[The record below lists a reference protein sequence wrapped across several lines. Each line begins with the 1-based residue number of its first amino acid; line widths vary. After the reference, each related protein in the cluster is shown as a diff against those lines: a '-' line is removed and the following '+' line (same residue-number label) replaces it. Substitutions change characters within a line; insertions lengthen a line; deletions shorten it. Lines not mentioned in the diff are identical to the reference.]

1 MQIIG
6 IKNISAQVPKEF
18 SLSQNYPNPFNAST
32 DIRFQLSVVSQVS
45 LKIYDVLGREEETL
59 INEKLNAGTYEV
71 NWNASKYTSGIYF
84 YKLQSDR
91 FTETKK
97 MLLTK

>member
-1 MQIIG
+1 M
-6 IKNISAQVPKEF
+6 IKNNFK
-18 SLSQNYPNPFNAST
+18 
-32 DIRFQLSVVSQVS
+32 
-45 LKIYDVLGREEETL
+45 L